1 MENIL
6 AKNRVLRKLA
16 GVPENYGFDL
26 EEIKSSEKNKIEDFM
41 SQVRY
46 LEREVEELEKERTQL
61 RARLRDALTKQ
72 GKGEEGLKIQKG
84 DEYMRTNKDLR
95 D

>member
-6 AKNRVLRKLA
+6 KENRVLGKLA

-41 SQVRY
+41 PQ
-46 LEREVEELEKERTQL
+46 KERTQL
-61 RARLRDALTKQ
+61 RARLI
-72 GKGEEGLKIQKG
+72 LKILLLIRLKL
-84 DEYMRTNKDLR
+84 N
-95 D
+95 

>member
-1 MENIL
+1 MADGQPIL
-6 AKNRVLRKLA
+6 FARMIQRQ
-16 GVPENYGFDL
+16 PRFDQGADL
-26 EEIKSSEKNKIEDFM
+26 SEKNKIEDFM

-84 DEYMRTNKDLR
+84 DEYLRTNKDLR

>member
-1 MENIL
+1 
-6 AKNRVLRKLA
+6 
-16 GVPENYGFDL
+16 
-26 EEIKSSEKNKIEDFM
+26 M